1 MFDGNIARGTL
12 DEFRECHDTI
22 RDYRSTCKASLAELL
37 EACGDG
43 PVYQSIYDEFLNTVG
58 KRLMDWEDE
67 FSSWIQKKQ
76 HPEVPTPQVQKI
88 GETPGLQKDLS
99 SEENYSHAEI
109 MRCRAS
115 LAPRGALDF
124 DSDEST
130 PKGQRYIREG
140 DYLLDSAAKRTAKR
154 NTPDHRIRLIVEEEE
169 AARQRAIHVESEVVI
184 SSATSQE
191 RDERLLI
198 MAEEMD
204 ACDQAHHEKQQ
215 AEKQKEPELEDAA
228 TFGVFSGER
237 SQETSVDQDIT
248 GNTVREREV
257 EILGSERN
265 LEADGRVDRPR
276 GSVLG
281 ATALSPKATVQK
293 VPEAAKEVTTSQPAA
308 KDVVLAERERAMKE
322 IYPDTVTVDPTG
334 FGNSLQ
340 QFTLAAINQTIAEN
354 QKRWEAQ
361 ERKRLQQEQELKE
374 NQEKQRALAQRE
386 KEQTKAR
393 LAQQQLQLPAITL
406 FDMSSE
412 EKEEVKSI
420 ILRESQKKNWHP
432 EDAHWL
438 VLRFEN
444 TGKFPAEFVD
454 NVYIQKF
461 RKPAVKSRVINKP
474 VADETTIRMN
484 IPQVKTT
491 KATQEKTSEVLK
503 VTGRPQSEISK
514 APVEAAEKRGPLQ
527 IKRVVLTEEEKRILA
542 EKIQAEVEAYGKL
555 EEERIQLADLIYQGK
570 SLAGLNPSECLFEN
584 GYLISNAKL
593 RAMFDPYTV
602 GKYYADLKEKQ
613 EKAEA
618 EKRQKRDRS
627 RSRSRTASK
636 QNLQFSNSVLRRDED
651 KEKRKTH
658 QSADQSVMEIPP
670 QELGSKPK
678 EKSSP
683 AQRTSTSNRSLMN
696 NRQSSHVVDDPS
708 RIRVDSE
715 QVGVEKGELG
725 KSLEQGTPRTPVKNP
740 VVPPSQHP
748 TLSIEQIAN
757 LSAIDPSFR
766 QFLAG
771 LVERAGPDK
780 ESTRAPSQARSVFT
794 SQGPQAEESENDSSE
809 EKESEASEARS
820 VGRTSKSFQPPRR
833 GSGSQS
839 GRNPNERNLNG
850 NPPRRPPSGGA
861 GGGGDDPSS
870 SGSSSSDDSDD
881 DSAGFN
887 ASISRAS
894 GKDPFRHAE
903 KSAPG
908 PDYSGCSDFDPD
920 KKHDK
925 IPLRPPEKFYGN
937 KSKPKFEDFLNR
949 FETYAGN
956 KNAPENEK
964 FQALMDCLGGEAKDL
979 VQGYTEVKYQAGMYS
994 KVLKL
999 LTAHYA
1005 DNRNL
1010 KALLLS
1016 RLNAMQPIKKLDVA
1030 SCHKISSL
1038 LDDFELK
1045 VQQLCGRSK
1054 RAQKFYYE
1062 SLESHT
1068 EKFLSL
1074 FPYHE
1079 RQKFFD
1085 GSARKG
1091 KGYNFLTVRD
1101 WFRLRYASMSM
1112 HRQFER
1118 NIESEDQFRASFNVA
1133 EEDEPEYQEE
1143 KVLYSYRRRSPK
1155 QHRRDHHSDSAY
1167 QSEDKRDTDEKK
1179 FEVPKRTSENPGSSA
1194 PRPNFPCVYCKEEG
1208 HRIWACTKFQMLSLE
1223 KRYEFVKDGKL
1234 CYHCLNPGH
1243 GINKCNFFP
1252 DRRCGIDDCRAKHHR
1267 LVHKPW
1273 SNKTLVSIEEF
1284 VETFEMFEGEE
1295 EEEEEFQRCHFAT
1308 QTQIYHSVVSTDL
1321 DPAKADTVH
1330 TNLLPLELEM
1340 VSIRQVTCDLVYEG
1354 GRKRVVIVLDTGANN
1369 TNIEGNLARQLN
1381 LPIQRENIKRELS
1394 LVHGSKIFRSNYV
1407 NFSLCPIDQEGPL
1420 IPVGAYTIDDLIND
1434 TPVPD
1439 WSKAAE
1445 RYPYLKHGDPKPPE
1459 KDDECLLL
1467 VGSDFSKLHR
1477 CFEGFGDD
1485 EGNGPLTGRRPL
1497 GWYFQGRIG
1506 RPTYKGAVNFFTYKS
1521 LFMAS
1526 RASVDWEPDWLRSEK
1541 PLKADLPTRE
1551 DSEILLELRGKD
1563 FKEKNLSELRSSEP
1577 VPPEPET
1584 RVGAIPPT
1592 STQGNSVLTS
1602 EISDPELS
1610 DASSFTK
1617 KCLSTR
1623 ILSTQSFPGLGKDNL
1638 TLTLVT
1644 CDTSEAESFD
1654 QEEMRQLIEEEL
1666 INEDFDQ
1673 DQSHISSLDEPE
1685 QISKLF
1691 QNIQQDGI
1699 EHPEM
1704 DNFGYHVILSMEER
1718 IQRNLDSRSQI
1729 VETLG
1734 PDSSVVREFEELK
1747 DRLLE
1752 EDQKLNDLLQKHW
1765 ELDALGLEERVPRTP
1780 GNKEP
1785 TEKEWTPAQRA
1796 IDDRMKLRHL
1806 PESRQ
1811 YMLSIP
1817 WKDGERPNF
1826 RCNRAAVRARQEG
1839 HIRKLPQVQ
1848 RDKVNAIFED
1858 YDQKDYIR
1866 ALEGHEIFDQ
1876 DSRYLPYFC
1885 VCDELK
1891 ETTPVRVVW
1900 DCRAV
1905 YYGKS
1910 LNSEIMETPNRLQDL
1925 GRIFLRL
1932 RKFKHTVIGDVSEM
1946 FLQVLLDPKDRR
1958 YHRFIHETRD
1968 YEWNRMLFGNVC
1980 SPNASQ
1986 KVFALL
1992 CEEFGE
1998 GYPEAVETLRNSFYM
2013 DDVSDSRHTEEEALK
2028 LAQELIELLQNAS
2041 MKIRKFYSNSPLV
2054 LKSLPQEL
2062 LAKQVTIGDDVISVE
2077 PGKILGMCYNA
2088 DEKEDYLS
2096 YQGKFKSIREWS
2108 NRSTVTVVEPGD
2120 WTKRKIAQASASIYD
2135 PHGLIS
2141 PFTVRSKIILQEIWR
2156 QPELDWD
2163 TRIPPQLCNK
2173 WEKWMEQIFAIQ
2185 DQLKVER
2192 WSHFEPGATYQVHTF
2207 CDASEE
2213 GMCATTYVRVKTRKG
2228 IYVTLLSAKA
2238 RVSPLKAESI
2248 LRLELVACTM
2258 RVRLSHAVREV
2269 FSTKP
2274 EHSFF

>member
-1 MFDGNIARGTL
+1 MFAGNIARGTR
-12 DEFRECHDTI
+12 DEPRECHETI
-22 RDYRSTCKASLAELL
+22 SDYRSTCKASLAVLL

-67 FSSWIQKKQ
+67 FASCIQKKQ
-76 HPEVPTPQVQKI
+76 HPEAPTPQVQKI

-109 MRCRAS
+109 MRRRAS

-154 NTPDHRIRLIVEEEE
+154 NTPDHRIRLTVEEEE
-169 AARQRAIHVESEVVI
+169 AARQRAIHVDSEEVI
-184 SSATSQE
+184 SSETSQE
-191 RDERLLI
+191 RDERLQI

-215 AEKQKEPELEDAA
+215 AGKQKEPELDDAA
-228 TFGVFSGER
+228 TFGIFSGEQ

-265 LEADGRVDRPR
+265 LEADGQVDRPR

-281 ATALSPKATVQK
+281 ATALSPKATAQK
-293 VPEAAKEVTTSQPAA
+293 ISEVAKEVTTSQPAA
-308 KDVVLAERERAMKE
+308 KDVVQAERERAMKE

-406 FDMSSE
+406 FDMSAE

-454 NVYIQKF
+454 NEYIQKF

-474 VADETTIRMN
+474 VADATTIRMN

-491 KATQEKTSEVLK
+491 TATQEKTAEVLK
-503 VTGRPQSEISK
+503 VTGKPQSEISK
-514 APVEAAEKRGPLQ
+514 VPVEAAEKRGPLQ
-527 IKRVVLTEEEKRILA
+527 IRRVVLTEEEKRILA
-542 EKIQAEVEAYGKL
+542 EKIQAEVEAYGKH
-555 EEERIQLADLIYQGK
+555 EEESIQIADSIYQGK

-658 QSADQSVMEIPP
+658 HSADQSVMEIPP

-678 EKSSP
+678 EKSNP
-683 AQRTSTSNRSLMN
+683 AQRTSTSNRPLMN
-696 NRQSSHVVDDPS
+696 NRESSHAVDDPS
-708 RIRVDSE
+708 RVRVDSE

-740 VVPPSQHP
+740 VVPPSRHP

-839 GRNPNERNLNG
+839 GGNPNERNLNG
-850 NPPRRPPSGGA
+850 NPPRGPPSGGA
-861 GGGGDDPSS
+861 GGGGNDPSS

-999 LTAHYA
+999 LTEHYA

-1054 RAQKFYYE
+1054 RAQKFYYV

-1101 WFRLRYASMSM
+1101 WFRLRYASMTM

-1133 EEDEPEYQEE
+1133 EDDEPEYQEE

-1179 FEVPKRTSENPGSSA
+1179 FEVPKRTSESPGSST

-1381 LPIQRENIKRELS
+1381 LPVQRENIKRELN

-1407 NFSLCPIDQEGPL
+1407 NFSLCPIGQEGPL

-1434 TPVPD
+1434 TPVPN

-1445 RYPYLKHGDPKPPE
+1445 KYPYLKHGNPQPPE
-1459 KDDECLLL
+1459 RDDECLLL

-1477 CFEGFGDD
+1477 CFEEYGDD
-1485 EGNGPLTGRRPL
+1485 VGNGPLTGRGPL

-1506 RPTYKGAVNFFTYKS
+1506 RPTYKGALNFAIYKS
-1521 LFMAS
+1521 LHMAS
-1526 RASVDWEPDWLRSEK
+1526 RASVDWEPDWLRGN
-1541 PLKADLPTRE
+1541 
-1551 DSEILLELRGKD
+1551 EILHDPSQEKETSETFLDITSKT
-1563 FKEKNLSELRSSEP
+1563 FKEKALSELRSSEP
-1577 VPPEPET
+1577 VPVEPEI
-1584 RVGAIPPT
+1584 RVGAKTPT
-1592 STQGNSVLTS
+1592 SIQDSKLHQIENRTS
-1602 EISDPELS
+1602 EAELS
-1610 DASSFTK
+1610 EGTESNESWMHSK
-1617 KCLSTR
+1617 
-1623 ILSTQSFPGLGKDNL
+1623 ILSKQSFPGLGANNQ
-1638 TLTLVT
+1638 TLTLIT
-1644 CDTSEAESFD
+1644 FDSSDAESID
-1654 QEEMRQLIEEEL
+1654 QEELHCKIIGENMGE
-1666 INEDFDQ
+1666 
-1673 DQSHISSLDEPE
+1673 DQSENSSPKFSGE
-1685 QISKLF
+1685 QSLLF
-1691 QNIQQDGI
+1691 QNIEKDGI

-1718 IQRNLDSRSQI
+1718 IQRNLKSRSEISEALGSDENI
-1729 VETLG
+1729 VK
-1734 PDSSVVREFEELK
+1734 EFQELK

-1752 EDQKLNDLLQKHW
+1752 EDQKLSDLLQKHW
-1765 ELDALGLEERVPRTP
+1765 ELDAIGLEERFPRTSA
-1780 GNKEP
+1780 NKEP
-1785 TEKEWTPAQRA
+1785 TEKQWTPAQRA
-1796 IDDRMKLRHL
+1796 VDDRMKLVHL
-1806 PESRQ
+1806 PEKRQ

-1817 WKDGERPNF
+1817 WKDGDKPNYK
-1826 RCNRAAVRARQEG
+1826 CNRNAVRARQEG
-1839 HIRKLPQVQ
+1839 HIRKLPQEQ
-1848 RDKVNAIFED
+1848 RDKVNVIFED
-1858 YDQKDYIR
+1858 YDKKNYIR
-1866 ALEGHEIFDQ
+1866 ALEGSEIFDL

-1958 YHRFIHETRD
+1958 FHRFIHETRD

-1992 CEEFGE
+1992 CEQFGE
-1998 GYPEAVETLRNSFYM
+1998 GFPVAVETLRNSFYM
-2013 DDVSDSRHTEEEALK
+2013 DDVSDSRHSEEDALK
-2028 LAQELIELLQNAS
+2028 LALELVELLQHAN

-2054 LKSLPQEL
+2054 LKTLPAEL

-2077 PGKILGMCYNA
+2077 PGKILGMRYNA
-2088 DEKEDYLS
+2088 DENEDFLS
-2096 YQGKFKSIREWS
+2096 FQGKFKSIREWS
-2108 NRSTVTVVEPGD
+2108 NRSTVTVVQPGD

-2163 TRIPPQLCNK
+2163 TRIPPQLCNR

-2185 DQLKVER
+2185 DQLKIER
-2192 WSHFEPGATYQVHTF
+2192 WTHYEPGSTYQVHTF

-2213 GMCATTYVRVKTRKG
+2213 AMCATVYVRVKSKKG
-2228 IYVTLLSAKA
+2228 IFVTLVSAKA
-2238 RVSPLKAESI
+2238 RVNTMKAKSI
-2248 LRLELVACTM
+2248 SRIELIACTM
-2258 RVRLSHAVREV
+2258 GVRLSHAVREV
-2269 FSTKP
+2269 L
-2274 EHSFF
+2274 